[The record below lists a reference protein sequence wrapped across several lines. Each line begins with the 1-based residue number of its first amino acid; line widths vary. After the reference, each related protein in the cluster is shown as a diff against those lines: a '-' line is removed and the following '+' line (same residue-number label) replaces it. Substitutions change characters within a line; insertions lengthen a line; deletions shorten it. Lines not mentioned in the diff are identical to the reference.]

1 MERTDSL
8 SINGH
13 LIRQKYASPMLMISN
28 AALDVNFLALRK
40 KIPLSFA

>member
-1 MERTDSL
+1 MKRTDIL

-13 LIRQKYASPMLMISN
+13 LIKQKYAFPMLMIGN
-28 AALDVNFLALRK
+28 VPLYVNFIALR

>member
-1 MERTDSL
+1 MKRTDIL

-13 LIRQKYASPMLMISN
+13 LIRQKYAFPMLMISN
-28 AALDVNFLALRK
+28 VPLYVNFIALR